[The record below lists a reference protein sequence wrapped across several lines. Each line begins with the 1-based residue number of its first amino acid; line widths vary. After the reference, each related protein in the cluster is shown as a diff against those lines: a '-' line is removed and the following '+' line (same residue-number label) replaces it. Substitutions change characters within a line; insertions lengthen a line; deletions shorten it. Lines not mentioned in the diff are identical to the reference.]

1 MGVTLDTFHFD
12 EPVKAEDL
20 NRFAQSCAEAFS
32 KTGGSSAGIVVST
45 FKNIEFTSQSVIVV
59 TKQATSS
66 VVVTVPVAAKQ
77 TQFVILNKSD
87 NPVKIQTPKDQ
98 VGVVTEEIGIVVCDG
113 STWTVANGA

>member
-32 KTGGSSAGIVVST
+32 KTYMGGTGIVTSV
-45 FKNIEFTSQSVIVV
+45 FKNVEFTNQSVIVV

-77 TQFVILNKSD
+77 AQFVILNKSD
-87 NPVKIQTPKDQ
+87 KPVKIQTPKDQ
-98 VGVVTEEIGIVVCDG
+98 IGEVTEEIGIVVCDG
-113 STWTVANGA
+113 SAWTVANGA